1 MRFFRR
7 RSNPGLVALLA
18 IAMQAALVLA
28 HMHVHSHVHT
38 GAGAYR
44 GMSAAISTGARA
56 RTKNVAALSCR
67 AMVQVHSGCPPLVP
81 HDHGND
87 CPMCWSVA
95 AAGTGVMPEAPAV
108 ALDAPRFT
116 MLAPVRVAE
125 VRPGRAILNFQAR
138 APPVA

>member
-7 RSNPGLVALLA
+7 RSNPGLIALLA
-18 IAMQAALVLA
+18 IAMQAALILA

-38 GAGAYR
+38 GGAGAYR
-44 GMSAAISTGARA
+44 GMSTAVSAGARA
-56 RTKNVAALSCR
+56 WSKNVTALSCR
-67 AMVQVHSGCPPLVP
+67 AIVSSGCQPSVP
-81 HDHGND
+81 HDHSND

-95 AAGTGVMPEAPAV
+95 AAGTGVMPEAPAA
-108 ALDAPRFT
+108 ALYAPRFT
-116 MLAPVRVAE
+116 MLAPLRAAE

>member
-38 GAGAYR
+38 GAGAYA
-44 GMSAAISTGARA
+44 GMRAVGSAGARA
-56 RTKNVAALSCR
+56 WTKNVAALSCR
-67 AMVQVHSGCPPLVP
+67 AMVPTGCQPSVP

-116 MLAPVRVAE
+116 TLVPVRVAE

>member
-28 HMHVHSHVHT
+28 HMHVHSHAHT
-38 GAGAYR
+38 GAGGYR

-56 RTKNVAALSCR
+56 WTKNVAALSCR
-67 AMVQVHSGCPPLVP
+67 AVVQMRSGCPPLVP

-108 ALDAPRFT
+108 VLDAPRFT
-116 MLAPVRVAE
+116 MLAPARAAE